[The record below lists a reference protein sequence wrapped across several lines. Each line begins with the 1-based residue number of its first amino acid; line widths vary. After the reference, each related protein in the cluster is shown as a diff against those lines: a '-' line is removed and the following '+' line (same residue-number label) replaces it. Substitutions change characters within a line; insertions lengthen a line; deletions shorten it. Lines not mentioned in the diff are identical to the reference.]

1 MAPCRSSSYLRAA
14 RARRRVGRGP
24 RRPALPCSRVRLC
37 RLARPQRARG
47 PRRAGQ
53 ACRRGGCVNGVVP
66 QVKKENKGSAEKP
79 SEVIAREQQTIA
91 DTRHHPTGP
100 HLFIKGSR
108 RAPAI
113 ADGAAQ
119 RDELVAQARGRL
131 PVAALALEHGRV
143 RLRAAV
149 LRAPAAARRWGAAS
163 AAVAAPLCRST
174 ASHPA
179 ARPAKCMPCKKPEHS
194 TIPTRSPTAVHVNRA
209 LQDQQGASRGGG
221 GGPGRARA
229 CRASALPICSY
240 MAMSCV
246 AALEQGSSTVGPAR
260 PRPSSCRASAA
271 RPAANCAPARPRAS
285 APLHELQG
293 VTPRAGACGT
303 TQLLG
308 AVRAHWLEEQ
318 AASK

>member
-1 MAPCRSSSYLRAA
+1 VSRSHSAGSPGRGWKWPRNRLMAPCRSSSYLRAA

-149 LRAPAAARRWGAAS
+149 LRAPAAARQWGATPAGTLLRSNYSAS
-163 AAVAAPLCRST
+163 VCRT

-179 ARPAKCMPCKKPEHS
+179 ARPAMCMPFNRKEHS
-194 TIPTRSPTAVHVNRA
+194 TI
-209 LQDQQGASRGGG
+209 
-221 GGPGRARA
+221 
-229 CRASALPICSY
+229 
-240 MAMSCV
+240 
-246 AALEQGSSTVGPAR
+246 
-260 PRPSSCRASAA
+260 
-271 RPAANCAPARPRAS
+271 
-285 APLHELQG
+285 
-293 VTPRAGACGT
+293 
-303 TQLLG
+303 
-308 AVRAHWLEEQ
+308 
-318 AASK
+318 